1 MFNRAPLLLLIA
13 LLVTGCAGLQ
23 REEPPQPLP
32 DDISEL
38 QRWQARGRLAVSA
51 EGQGGSGSF
60 EWLQRRD
67 ASDIQ
72 IRGPVGI
79 GGVRLQLQGPGAQPD
94 LVLETSDGHKVESDA
109 AWAEL
114 QARLGAAV
122 PAGHLRYWLLGVAA
136 PGDHQWL
143 EPTSPGVVSLAQDG
157 WRIDYQRFTDEPGL
171 RVPLRMNASS
181 GDARVR
187 IIIDRWR
194 LGQ

>member
-1 MFNRAPLLLLIA
+1 MFTRIPLLLLIA
-13 LLVTGCAGLQ
+13 SLVAGCAGLQ
-23 REEPPQPLP
+23 REEAPQPLP
-32 DDISEL
+32 ADISEL

-51 EGQGGSGSF
+51 AQQGGSGSF

-67 ASDIQ
+67 ASEIQ

-79 GGVRLQLQGPGAQPD
+79 GGVRLELKGPGAQPD
-94 LVLETSDGHKVESDA
+94 LVLETSDGQRVESDA

-114 QARLGAAV
+114 QARLGASV
-122 PAGHLRYWLLGVAA
+122 PAGHLRYWLLGLAA
-136 PGDHQWL
+136 PGEHRWL
-143 EPTSPGVVSLAQDG
+143 EQTRPGIVTLEQDG